1 MTLLFLSNGHGEDL
15 NSSLIIKALLKERPD
30 ISITALPLVGQGEA
44 YHRLPVAIIGPTQ
57 TLPSGGMVYTHP
69 LNWVKDLLGGLLSLT
84 YQQLMALR
92 RHRQGTELVM
102 AVGDIVPIFF
112 AHLLNRPYATFL
124 VSTSSYYEGRIRLPW
139 LTRYCLFHP
148 RCLTV
153 FTRDRFTCE
162 DLHRQGLTKAQFV
175 GYPIMDALE
184 SKGQDLALVPDQPLV
199 AVLPGSRLPEALA
212 NLSLQLQLC
221 EALARIKPM
230 QFRVALVSAIT
241 PADLENLAREAG
253 WDYQPEACL
262 SKVLDQGR
270 VEVKGYWG
278 AFAEIIRACDLV
290 AGMAGTAV
298 EQAVGLGKPVIQ
310 LAGQGPQFTYR
321 FADAQMRLLGDSVTT
336 VGSAHRSVTTAE
348 IQRVATVIMEK
359 SHDPAYRQR
368 CGINGQE
375 RVGSPGGSRA
385 IARCLAS
392 YCSP

>member
-1 MTLLFLSNGHGEDL
+1 
-15 NSSLIIKALLKERPD
+15 
-30 ISITALPLVGQGEA
+30 
-44 YHRLPVAIIGPTQ
+44 
-57 TLPSGGMVYTHP
+57 
-69 LNWVKDLLGGLLSLT
+69 
-84 YQQLMALR
+84 
-92 RHRQGTELVM
+92 
-102 AVGDIVPIFF
+102 
-112 AHLLNRPYATFL
+112 
-124 VSTSSYYEGRIRLPW
+124 
-139 LTRYCLFHP
+139 
-148 RCLTV
+148 
-153 FTRDRFTCE
+153 
-162 DLHRQGLTKAQFV
+162 
-175 GYPIMDALE
+175 
-184 SKGQDLALVPDQPLV
+184 
-199 AVLPGSRLPEALA
+199 
-212 NLSLQLQLC
+212 
-221 EALARIKPM
+221 M